1 MALYVALC
9 YYDRDQY
16 WDSPPETEFSPEYME
31 FARRATEAGV
41 MRGGEALHPVT
52 MSTTITVSGGKGG
65 DVLLV
70 DGPYAEAKEVLGGYF
85 LLEAADLDEAIAWA
99 VQIPTAW
106 RGKIELRPLAA
117 LKTIAGLEYSHLW
130 HAALADNLRR
140 LGHTSE
146 AAGELHTAVTLAPS
160 EVEQRLLQSRL
171 RTVRPELG

>member
-1 MALYVALC
+1 MALYVALL

-16 WDSPPETEFSPEYME
+16 WDSPPVAESAPEYLE

-65 DVLLV
+65 EILLG

-99 VQIPTAW
+99 AQNPAAW
-106 RGKIELRPLAA
+106 QGKIELRP
-117 LKTIAGLEYSHLW
+117 IAPI
-130 HAALADNLRR
+130 HA
-140 LGHTSE
+140 
-146 AAGELHTAVTLAPS
+146 
-160 EVEQRLLQSRL
+160 
-171 RTVRPELG
+171 

>member
-1 MALYVALC
+1 MALYVALL

-16 WDSPPETEFSPEYME
+16 WDSPPVAESAPEYLE

-99 VQIPTAW
+99 AQIPAAW
-106 RGKIELRPLAA
+106 QGKIELRP
-117 LKTIAGLEYSHLW
+117 IAPV
-130 HAALADNLRR
+130 HA
-140 LGHTSE
+140 
-146 AAGELHTAVTLAPS
+146 
-160 EVEQRLLQSRL
+160 
-171 RTVRPELG
+171 

>member
-16 WDSPPETEFSPEYME
+16 WDSPPETEFSPEFTE

-65 DVLLV
+65 DGPLV

-85 LLEAADLDEAIAWA
+85 LREAADLDEAIAWA
-99 VQIPTAW
+99 AQIPAAW
-106 RGKIELRPLAA
+106 QGKIELRP
-117 LKTIAGLEYSHLW
+117 IAPV
-130 HAALADNLRR
+130 HA
-140 LGHTSE
+140 
-146 AAGELHTAVTLAPS
+146 
-160 EVEQRLLQSRL
+160 
-171 RTVRPELG
+171 